1 MLNMIIGPAKSGK
14 TTRVREEIKTAAK
27 NGEQIFL
34 IVPEQYT
41 FETEKQLYLSLDA
54 SLMQQVCVTSFTR
67 VCSLIF
73 KTYGGCAGTYSDE
86 AAQTV
91 LMAQTVATLHDRLS
105 VYEKSAR
112 NDSFVH
118 TMCET
123 VTLLKNAGIDA
134 DTLKMRAQQIT
145 DERLRQ
151 KLFETAELY
160 AVYDALLQEQ
170 YADPLDDLSRAV
182 KLLKTHPFFENSV
195 VFFDEFKGFTGVERQ
210 FLSCVIAQ
218 AKETTFT
225 FCEDEMRAGDDS
237 VFSPVHTE
245 RMRVV
250 RMAREAGIAVHTP
263 VRLTDTHY
271 ASEAIAQ
278 IERMLFSETV
288 EPLSHDTGEVTIM
301 MCEDRYEE
309 AEYAAAEIHR
319 LVREGHLRWRD
330 IAVISR
336 DASPYA
342 DPIEMAFSKLSI
354 PYFSDQTVSA
364 ADHAI
369 IRFLIGVIE
378 CAAYGVNAK
387 RLNVLLKSEL
397 CGVDQMD
404 AGIFENYTFVWDIQP
419 DEWAQPF
426 FANPSGFKESMSEQE
441 AETLARAESV
451 RKRLVEPLLSFIDA
465 TAETD
470 ARTFCEEVFKLF
482 CTLGIRES
490 MEARV
495 QRFYDADDY
504 AQAKEEQTMYESV
517 LHLLDTIVLIVGQK
531 PLSPK
536 RFCTLLSLASRSFSH
551 GVLPQTI
558 DSVTVTAADRF
569 RFGDKKVVFIL
580 GATQKEL
587 PRLPTNGTIFS
598 SRECELMA
606 SVSLELSKSDEEMM
620 LEERLL
626 AYRALTAPSGRLY
639 LLAPCRGAD
648 DASREPSAL
657 LQMVSQIACTPV
669 QSSASLPVLFW
680 CENAQTA
687 WSTLARR
694 YWRDTPETASLR
706 KVLSELPETM
716 PLIDSMDRIL
726 SDQGFHLTSAE
737 QAKKLF
743 GRRMFL
749 SPTQIESFY
758 RCPFRYFLEYGL
770 HVRPLRRA
778 SLDPLESGSMIHRLL
793 YELTQTLD
801 FQAEYDE
808 QMMRAAADEAINR
821 YMESVMG
828 GRFAKSKR
836 FLYLCRKLRET
847 VLRLLSHLHMQ
858 FAEGGFLPCAYEYEI
873 ADGQEVPPLTLYTA
887 DNTCVRV
894 AGKIDRI
901 DRYYSKNGRQ
911 YIRVVDYKSGNKQ
924 FNLNDVLAGLNL
936 QMLFYL
942 HCIVKNGTGQ
952 FENALPAGVLYLHA
966 ADPASDHGHSDP
978 IEKIEQERKK
988 SYRMNGLLLNDLEV
1002 LDAMDHGF
1010 SGVFIPVSCKK
1021 DGTFTADSVRSL
1033 ASLKDLGH
1041 IGNYLEKLV
1050 RNMATELHHGQIA
1063 ADPIEQSCDFC
1074 RYRSVCGRSEQ
1085 KQARC
1090 IVKQSNEAIIKE
1102 MEAYDGGDSNDQK
1115 SADGR

>member
-1 MLNMIIGPAKSGK
+1 MLNLIIGPAKSGK
-14 TTRVREEIKTAAK
+14 TTCVRENIRAAAK

-54 SLMQQVCVTSFTR
+54 QCMQQVCVTSFTR
-67 VCSLIF
+67 ICALIF

-91 LMAQTVATLHDRLS
+91 VMAQAVESIRDRFS

-134 DTLKMRAQQIT
+134 DTLKIRAQQVG
-145 DERLRQ
+145 DERLQQ
-151 KLFETAELY
+151 KLSETAELY
-160 AVYDALLQEQ
+160 AVYDAFLQEQ
-170 YADPLDDLSRAV
+170 YADPLDDLSRAI
-182 KLLKTHPFFENSV
+182 KLLKTHSFFKDCL
-195 VFFDEFKGFTGVERQ
+195 VFFDEFKGFTGAERQ
-210 FLSCVIAQ
+210 FLSYVMTQ
-218 AKETTFT
+218 AKEVTFT
-225 FCEDEMRAGDDS
+225 FCEDETRTGGDS
-237 VFSPVHTE
+237 VFLPVHTE
-245 RMRVV
+245 RMRIV
-250 RMAREAGIAVHTP
+250 RMAREAGVAVHTP
-263 VRLTDTHY
+263 VRLLDTHY
-271 ASEAIAQ
+271 ESEAVAQ
-278 IERMLFSETV
+278 IERTLFSETID
-288 EPLSHDTGEVTIM
+288 PISCGSDDVTIM
-301 MCEDRYEE
+301 MCEDLYEE

-319 LVREGHLRWRD
+319 LVRENHLRWRD

-336 DASPYA
+336 DAAPYA
-342 DPIEMAFSKLSI
+342 DSIEMAFSKLSI

-364 ADHAI
+364 SDHVI
-369 IRFLIGVIE
+369 IRFLIGVAE
-378 CAAYGVNAK
+378 CAAYGLSAK

-397 CGVDQMD
+397 CGVDRVD

-451 RKRLVEPLLSFIDA
+451 RKRLVEPLLTFIEA

-470 ARTFCEEVFKLF
+470 ARTFCEEMFKLF

-490 MEARV
+490 MEERV
-495 QRFYDADDY
+495 RRFYDAGHY

-517 LHLLDTIVLIVGQK
+517 LHLLDIIVRVVGQR

-536 RFCTLLSLASRSFSH
+536 RFCALLSLASRSFSH

-569 RFGDKKVVFIL
+569 RFGDKKAVFVL
-580 GATQKEL
+580 GATPQGL
-587 PRLPTNGTIFS
+587 PRLPVNGTIFS

-606 SVSLELSKSDEEMM
+606 AVSLELSKSDEELM
-620 LEERLL
+620 LEERFLV
-626 AYRALTAPSGRLY
+626 YRTLTSPSSRLY
-639 LLAPCRGAD
+639 LCAPSRGTD

-657 LQMVSQIACTPV
+657 LRMVSQIVGVPV

-694 YWRDTPETASLR
+694 YWNDTSEIASLR
-706 KVLSELPETM
+706 AVLSEHPDTTAM
-716 PLIDSMDRIL
+716 IDSMDRIL
-726 SDQGFHLTSAE
+726 SDQGFRLTSAE

-801 FQAEYDE
+801 FSEEYDE
-808 QMMRAAADEAINR
+808 QAMRSAVDESIKR
-821 YMESVMG
+821 YMDSVMG

-847 VLRLLSHLHMQ
+847 VLRLLSHLHLQ

-873 ADGQEVPPLTLYTA
+873 ADGQEVTPLTLYTA

-901 DRYYSKNGRQ
+901 DRYYSKNGQQ

-952 FENALPAGVLYLHA
+952 FENAMPAGVLYLHA
-966 ADPASDHGHSDP
+966 ADPVSEHGYSDS
-978 IEKIEQERKK
+978 IEKIEQDRKK

-1010 SGVFIPVSCKK
+1010 SGVFIPVSRKT

-1041 IGNYLEKLV
+1041 IGNYLEKLI
-1050 RNMATELHHGQIA
+1050 RDMAAELHRGQIA

-1090 IVKQSNEAIIKE
+1090 IVKQSNEEIIKE
-1102 MEAYDGGDSNDQK
+1102 MEGYDGIDSNDEK
-1115 SADGR
+1115 STDSR